1 VTAPDRRARLEL
13 LLGALPDYGPAPE
26 TSTGRL
32 QRRATL
38 PGPAPHHRGPC
49 PACERLGRVE
59 STGMGLR
66 PCPRCRVERA
76 ALVPARAH
84 ESCLPCPACGARGTV
99 AYDGYTNRPV
109 VTADGSPAPT
119 TDADRRDKA
128 RRDAARVSA
137 ILDGDR
143 DQGGGDALDAQLAR
157 SERLERWSFRPL
169 IAALDELRSDHNLA
183 YRLIVDVHVT
193 ANREPAS
200 VAAPLLRR
208 LEFGMRY
215 LDRRMPDRIRVPR
228 EVLEQ
233 AAAREQWLRAARGRR
248 GPALAARDR
257 ELRRQRQADVP
268 VPELMARFGLSR
280 ASVYAVLAADPSRP

>member
-49 PACERLGRVE
+49 PACEGLSRVQV
-59 STGMGLR
+59 TGMMRPR
-66 PCPRCRVERA
+66 PCPRCRVNRAERVGPDHA
-76 ALVPARAH
+76 
-84 ESCLPCPACGARGTV
+84 SCRPCKVCGGRGTV

-137 ILDGDR
+137 ILDGDH
-143 DQGGGDALDAQLAR
+143 DQGGDALDALLAR
-157 SERLERWSFRPL
+157 AERLERWSFRPL
-169 IAALDELRSDHNLA
+169 VAALDELRSSHNLA

-193 ANREPAS
+193 ASREPAS
-200 VAAPLLRR
+200 VPAPLGRR
-208 LEFGMRY
+208 LEFGMRF
-215 LDRRMPDRIRVPR
+215 LERRMPDRIRVPR

-257 ELRRQRQADVP
+257 ELRRQRQAEVP
-268 VPELMARFGLSR
+268 VPELMVRFGLSR